1 MAAAYSL
8 AWDVPLH
15 GWNTFHLDA
24 RASCLATVHDAAV
37 LPALLAETPLQDLPT
52 MVLGAGSNVLFATAR
67 YEGCLIHLR
76 CQSARILGDD
86 GDHVLVHVDA
96 GFEWDALVDWTLD
109 HGLQGLEN
117 LALIPGQAGA
127 APIQN
132 IGAYGVEV
140 GTFIAAVHA
149 YDRQTAAFDRLPTDR
164 CGFGY
169 RDSVFKREPDRRIVT
184 ALELRLPKAGATNLS
199 YAGLADELVA
209 MGGLEPT
216 PRNVAAAVRRLRRR
230 KLPDPAVVGNAGSFF
245 KNPVVARDVALALQ
259 SRFGG
264 MPVFPAST
272 AAERKLSAAWLIE
285 QAGWRGFRDGD
296 AAVSAQHAL
305 VLVNLGQATGPQLL
319 ALARRVA
326 ASVQE
331 KFGVALEPEPRNVG
345 ATFHGE
351 PAG

>member
-15 GWNTFHLDA
+15 DWNTFHLDA
-24 RASCLATVHDAAV
+24 RAHCLATVHDAAV
-37 LPALLAETPLQDLPT
+37 LPALLAEPALRNLPA
-52 MVLGAGSNVLFATAR
+52 MVLGAGSNVLFATER
-67 YEGCLIHLR
+67 FEGCLIHLQ
-76 CQSARILGDD
+76 CHSARILGDD

-149 YDRQTAAFDRLPTDR
+149 YDRQTATFDRMPAGR

-184 ALELRLPKAGATNLS
+184 AIELRLPQAGATNLA
-199 YAGLADELVA
+199 YAGLAEELAA
-209 MGGLEPT
+209 MGALQPT

-230 KLPDPAVVGNAGSFF
+230 KLPDPAVTGNAGSFF
-245 KNPVVARDVALALQ
+245 KNPIVARAVAVALQ
-259 SRFGG
+259 SRFEGV
-264 MPVFPAST
+264 PVFPAAT

-326 ASVQE
+326 TSVQE
-331 KFGVALEPEPRNVG
+331 KFGVTLEPEPRIVG
-345 ATFHGE
+345 ATFQL
-351 PAG
+351 

>member
-8 AWDVPLH
+8 ARDVPLH
-15 GWNTFHLDA
+15 DWNTFHLDA
-24 RASCLATVHDAAV
+24 RAHCLATVHDAAV
-37 LPALLAETPLQDLPT
+37 LPALLAEPALRNLPA
-52 MVLGAGSNVLFATAR
+52 MVLGAGSNVLFATER
-67 YEGCLIHLR
+67 FEGCLIHLQ
-76 CQSARILGDD
+76 CHSARILGDD

-140 GTFIAAVHA
+140 GTFIAAVHC
-149 YDRQTAAFDRLPTDR
+149 YDREAAAFDRLPTER
-164 CGFGY
+164 CSFGY

-184 ALELRLPKAGATNLS
+184 AIELRLPQAGATNLA
-199 YAGLADELVA
+199 YAGLAEELAA
-209 MGGLEPT
+209 MGALQPT

-230 KLPDPAVVGNAGSFF
+230 KLPDPAVTGNAGSFF
-245 KNPVVARDVALALQ
+245 KNPVVARAVAVALQ
-259 SRFGG
+259 SRLEGV
-264 MPVFPAST
+264 PVFPAAT

-326 ASVQE
+326 TSVQE
-331 KFGVALEPEPRNVG
+331 KFGVTLEPEPRIVG
-345 ATFHGE
+345 ATFQL
-351 PAG
+351 

>member
-1 MAAAYSL
+1 
-8 AWDVPLH
+8 
-15 GWNTFHLDA
+15 
-24 RASCLATVHDAAV
+24 
-37 LPALLAETPLQDLPT
+37 
-52 MVLGAGSNVLFATAR
+52 MVLGAGSNVLFATER
-67 YEGCLIHLR
+67 FEGCLIHLQ
-76 CQSARILGDD
+76 CHSARILGDD

-140 GTFIAAVHA
+140 GTFIAAVHC
-149 YDRQTAAFDRLPTDR
+149 YDRQTATFDRLPTER

-184 ALELRLPKAGATNLS
+184 AIELRLPKAGATNLA
-199 YAGLADELVA
+199 YAGLAEELAA
-209 MGGLEPT
+209 MGGLEST

-230 KLPDPAVVGNAGSFF
+230 KLPDPAVAGNAGSFF
-245 KNPVVARDVALALQ
+245 KNPVVAADVALSLV
-259 SRFGG
+259 SRFGN

-305 VLVNLGQATGPQLL
+305 VLVNLGRATGPQLL

-331 KFGVALEPEPRNVG
+331 KFGVALEPEPRIVG
-345 ATFHGE
+345 ATFQDE
-351 PAG
+351 RAG